1 MLVFNKLANATRLLL
16 LCKTTLTADFSSL
29 TQRITESQCNQTEMI
44 VSEWYLQSHLI
55 SFADMTNLFGANK
68 INVPNSHDFKQI
80 SIILKSH
87 SH

>member
-16 LCKTTLTADFSSL
+16 LCETILTADFSSL

-55 SFADMTNLFGANK
+55 SFADMTNLFIQIKLMCQIRMISNK
-68 INVPNSHDFKQI
+68 FQSF
-80 SIILKSH
+80 
-87 SH
+87 